1 MQFRNVLAA
10 AMVFGC
16 VGSLALA
23 QPGGPA
29 SELGPVG
36 PGSGLYNPKGFG
48 GFGPAGVRVRVGGA
62 IVMQPMELDA
72 VPADA
77 QALVTVFDGEA
88 AAIRA
93 KAEQEIQ
100 IRRQTLIAGLQ
111 ALQDAY
117 TRQAKLDEAVAI
129 RDRIRQLKVGHLK
142 VEPNPGNL
150 SAYANRIGETF
161 YFEVT
166 GGVNASIWGTEVYTY
181 DSDLATAAVHT
192 GVLKPGKSGIVKVTM
207 VKSPDAHRGSTQHG
221 VTSSNWGNYSASY
234 TVEPAYRDSVP
245 ALKTTP

>member
-1 MQFRNVLAA
+1 MQFRNVLAV

-16 VGSLALA
+16 VGSMALA
-23 QPGGPA
+23 QPGGPG

-36 PGSGLYNPKGFG
+36 SGSGRYNPKGFG

-62 IVMQPMELDA
+62 IVMQQMEHDS

-77 QALVTVFDGEA
+77 QALVTVFDSEA

-142 VEPNPGNL
+142 VEPYPGNL

-166 GGVNASIWGTEVYTY
+166 GAVNASIWGTEVYTY
-181 DSDLATAAVHT
+181 DSDLAAAAVHA
-192 GVLKPGKSGIVKVTM
+192 GVVKLGKSGIVKVTM
-207 VKSPDAHRGSTQHG
+207 VKSPDSHRGSTQNG

-234 TVEPAYRDSVP
+234 TVEPAYQDGLP
-245 ALKTTP
+245 ALKTNP